1 MNNNDIIKAID
12 SIDRIQKDKQYK
24 EDFSKKEG
32 DMTDKGFGDI
42 LKQEQDKLRQKEL
55 LQKQKQ
61 FLNSLQMTYNE
72 NITKMK

>member
-12 SIDRIQKDKQYK
+12 SIDKIQKDKQYK
-24 EDFSKKEG
+24 EDFNKKEV
-32 DMTDKGFGDI
+32 DMADRGFDNI
-42 LKQEQDKLRQKEL
+42 LKKEEDKLKQKEL

>member
-12 SIDRIQKDKQYK
+12 SIDKIQKDKQYK
-24 EDFSKKEG
+24 EDFNKKEV
-32 DMTDKGFGDI
+32 DMTDRGFDNI
-42 LKQEQDKLRQKEL
+42 LKKEEDKLKQKEL

-72 NITKMK
+72 NITKIK